1 MEEVVLKVKV
11 EGSGDSEAKI
21 KTVKQQLKEA
31 KEAALQAKE
40 GTEEYFQALNKAAG
54 LADKLGDVNKAV
66 NALDPG
72 AKAQAF
78 GTLINGIAGGFQ
90 TITGLYGLL
99 GAKSE
104 EVEKLLLKV
113 QSASAIA
120 MGVQSL
126 VEAQKQWTVLSG
138 AIKTTTLYQALN
150 TIATKAAVGAQ
161 VLLRTALGVTS
172 IALNTLRGAILATGI
187 GALVVGVGILIYKI
201 MEWTSATDDHAK
213 SEAAL
218 RVQLEANLK
227 VYQDTKTQLELINTQ
242 TDLANKRNIDLAKS
256 GGASAGVVA
265 ALQNKAYKDQIKGL
279 QDLKDATAVA
289 YAQLTGYRAEFVTKL
304 IDDNGLLIKELGYGS
319 TYVKNLGK
327 DNAEQAKKYLTEII
341 GINNTIANVQTQ
353 SAVDKNNLDLKTK
366 EDADKRAKELL
377 DKLTKNEEDITNLT
391 KEELLKREEAAKKEY
406 DAFIDLLRNKRD
418 ETWAVEDETTSKLK
432 EELQKRR
439 DAERAADDERAAA
452 EQQAFEDRKERIE
465 AGFQIAQAAANSLN
479 TLNDIITRN
488 EREGLKQGETL
499 SIETQKKAFKRAQA
513 LALVQTTING
523 AQAISSIL
531 GQYPKFDGGFAMV
544 AALVSAT
551 AAIASQYAVIASQK
565 FSPDG
570 GGGGAPSAPM
580 GVNDGGFNAPSLQ
593 PVNTSGFIQQ
603 DEQNFK
609 VYVVESDITNTQVG
623 VQQNKKK
630 ALLTI

>member
-11 EGSGDSEAKI
+11 EGSGDSEAKVKSI
-21 KTVKQQLKEA
+21 KQQLREA

-99 GAKSE
+99 GTKSE

-161 VLLRTALGVTS
+161 ILLRTALGVTS

-218 RVQLEANLK
+218 KMQLEANLR

-256 GGASAGVVA
+256 SGASAGVVA

-279 QDLKDATAVA
+279 EDLKDATAVA

-353 SAVDKNNLDLKTK
+353 SAVDKNNLDKKAK

-391 KEELLKREEAAKKEY
+391 KDELLKRQEAAKKEY
-406 DAFIDLLRNKRD
+406 DAFVGLLRVKRD
-418 ETWAVEDETTSKLK
+418 EAWAIEDATTLKLK

-439 DAERAADDERAAA
+439 DAERAADDERAAS
-452 EQQAFEDRKERIE
+452 EQQAFEDKKERIE
-465 AGFQIAQAAANSLN
+465 QAFQIAQASANALNSLN
-479 TLNDIITRN
+479 DLITQN
-488 EREGLKQGETL
+488 EMQGLKKGEVL
-499 SIETQKKAFKRAQA
+499 SKDIQKKQFARGKA
-513 LALVQTTING
+513 LAMVNTSINTAEAIVKALGIGGGGPGLAGIYAAIG
-523 AQAISSIL
+523 AIQL
-531 GQYPKFDGGFAMV
+531 
-544 AALVSAT
+544 
-551 AAIASQYAVIASQK
+551 AAIASKK
-565 FSPDG
+565 FNPDSGGDSSAPPAPMPVG
-570 GGGGAPSAPM
+570 GGITP
-580 GVNDGGFNAPSLQ
+580 PSLQ

>member
-11 EGSGDSEAKI
+11 EGSGDSEAKVKSI
-21 KTVKQQLKEA
+21 KQQLREA

-78 GTLINGIAGGFQ
+78 GTLISAVAGGFQ

-99 GAKSE
+99 GEKSE

-126 VEAQKQWTVLSG
+126 VEAQKQWTTLSA

-150 TIATKAAVGAQ
+150 TLATKAAVGAQ
-161 VLLRTALGVTS
+161 ILLRTALGVTS

-201 MEWTSATDDHAK
+201 SEWTSETDDHTK

-218 RVQLEANLK
+218 KMQLEANIK
-227 VYQDTKTQLELINTQ
+227 VYEDTVKQIKLVNDQ
-242 TDLANKRNIDLAKS
+242 KDLANKRNIDLAKS
-256 GGASAGVVA
+256 LGASTQTISD
-265 ALQNKAYKDQIKGL
+265 LQNKSYKDQIRGL
-279 QDLKDATAVA
+279 EDLRLRTAAAYTQLSKFSAEYVTDLLASNAKIIDAQKNVPFVISKDQVA
-289 YAQLTGYRAEFVTKL
+289 QAQKL
-304 IDDNGLLIKELGYGS
+304 LLDAID
-319 TYVKNLGK
+319 
-327 DNAEQAKKYLTEII
+327 
-341 GINNTIANVQTQ
+341 INNQIANVQTQ
-353 SAVDKNNLDLKTK
+353 TVVDKNNLDLKAK
-366 EDADKRAKELL
+366 EDAEKRAKELL
-377 DKLTKNEEDITNLT
+377 DKLTKNEEDITNLS
-391 KEELLKREEAAKKEY
+391 KDELLKRQENAKKEY
-406 DAFIDLLRNKRD
+406 DAFVGLLRVKRD
-418 ETWAVEDETTSKLK
+418 EAWAIEDATTLKIK

-465 AGFQIAQAAANSLN
+465 AGFQLAQAAANSLN
-479 TLNDIITRN
+479 TLNNIITEN
-488 EREGLKQGETL
+488 EKRGLKEGEVL
-499 SIETQKKAFKRAQA
+499 SVETQKKAFKRAQA
-513 LALVQTTING
+513 LALIQTTING
-523 AQAISSIL
+523 AQAIATII
-531 GQYPKFDGGFAMV
+531 GQMPKFDGGFATA
-544 AALVSAT
+544 AALISAS
-551 AAIASQYAVIASQK
+551 AAIATQYAVIASQK
-565 FSPDG
+565 FSPDTG
-570 GGGGAPSAPM
+570 GGGGAPNSPM
-580 GVNDGGFNAPSLQ
+580 SWKGNDGFNAPSIQ
-593 PVNTSGFIQQ
+593 PPSNTSGLIQ
-603 DEQNFK
+603 EGENFK
-609 VYVVESDITNTQVG
+609 VYVVESDITNSQMG

-630 ALLTI
+630 ALITI